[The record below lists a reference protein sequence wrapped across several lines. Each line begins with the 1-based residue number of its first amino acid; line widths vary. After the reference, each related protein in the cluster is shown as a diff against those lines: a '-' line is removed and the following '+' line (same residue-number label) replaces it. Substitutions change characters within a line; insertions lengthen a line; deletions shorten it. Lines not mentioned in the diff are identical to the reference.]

1 MLYSFDILY
10 FDEPSQ
16 RRVPGTIIMDLPQQN
31 IADVHRNP
39 FVIDI
44 VNQAYMMDG
53 IKQMPHHQA
62 KLVDNIQQ
70 YGSAITTPTAE
81 IKCVYRDSDL
91 GHKMFWFNI
100 YAIITENTFFPVS
113 ELTFNCTD
121 DYEAYEELYYKGQL
135 IASPQIPH
143 TNSAPQIGHYYL
155 LYNLATVDLL
165 KVVNAAIPSPL
176 QMQVI
181 TVGGQAGVISIN
193 NVGVGQVRPVRL
205 CDELFQ
211 LMGFNYIDGNLYGI
225 PQCEFYELN
234 NTQPNGSNCLIQVKK
249 NRIGYDFVIPN
260 ANAQYGC
267 KLISIFSLHELQD
280 MVAKH
285 INAKFGLTPA
295 QEQAIALFWNNLYFG
310 AKVIEELP
318 TLLEAYKQNNPN
330 SSLSDKIAYV
340 ASYYKIAKP
349 LASHY
354 LIALHES

>member
-121 DYEAYEELYYKGQL
+121 DYEAYSK
-135 IASPQIPH
+135 
-143 TNSAPQIGHYYL
+143 
-155 LYNLATVDLL
+155 
-165 KVVNAAIPSPL
+165 PS
-176 QMQVI
+176 
-181 TVGGQAGVISIN
+181 
-193 NVGVGQVRPVRL
+193 
-205 CDELFQ
+205 
-211 LMGFNYIDGNLYGI
+211 
-225 PQCEFYELN
+225 
-234 NTQPNGSNCLIQVKK
+234 NT
-249 NRIGYDFVIPN
+249 
-260 ANAQYGC
+260 
-267 KLISIFSLHELQD
+267 
-280 MVAKH
+280 
-285 INAKFGLTPA
+285 
-295 QEQAIALFWNNLYFG
+295 
-310 AKVIEELP
+310 
-318 TLLEAYKQNNPN
+318 AYQ
-330 SSLSDKIAYV
+330 
-340 ASYYKIAKP
+340 
-349 LASHY
+349 
-354 LIALHES
+354 